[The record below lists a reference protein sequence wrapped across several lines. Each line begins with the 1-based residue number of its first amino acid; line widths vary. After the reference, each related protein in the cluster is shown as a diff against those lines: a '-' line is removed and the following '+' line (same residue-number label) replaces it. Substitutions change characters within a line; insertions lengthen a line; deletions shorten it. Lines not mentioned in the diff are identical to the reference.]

1 MSTYCLQ
8 SIKDVTLVNPLGG
21 PNLVTGTNHTEASLA
36 FPVIEPA
43 ALLLPT
49 AS

>member
-8 SIKDVTLVNPLGG
+8 SIKDVTMVNPLGG
-21 PNLVTGTNHTEASLA
+21 PNLVTGTNHAEASLA
-36 FPVIEPA
+36 FPVTEPVV
-43 ALLLPT
+43 LLLPR

>member
-1 MSTYCLQ
+1 MPIYCLQ
-8 SIKDVTLVNPLGG
+8 SIKDVTMVNPVGG
-21 PNLVTGTNHTEASLA
+21 PNLVTGTNHTEA
-36 FPVIEPA
+36 FPVTEPA